1 MAKTAQGESTMTE
14 SQAEPVTAPAGPVDA
29 TVAPTLG
36 APRKARRRTTRLD
49 AVLAEATD
57 VARAGILEITDE
69 STIGTEHQVRGEEDR
84 LSTHL
89 FECAL
94 PGYRGWYWFSTVARA
109 PRSKKATVCEVGL
122 LPGDDALLAPEW
134 VPWADRI
141 RPEDV
146 VSEETEEETSASET
160 SDANDNRDNSHD
172 ADHDGDS
179 TEETTPG
186 K

>member
-1 MAKTAQGESTMTE
+1 MAKTAQGESVITE
-14 SQAEPVTAPAGPVDA
+14 SQTPTAPAGSVDA
-29 TVAPTLG
+29 AAAPSPG

-57 VARAGILEITDE
+57 AARAGILEITGE
-69 STIGTEHQVRGEEDR
+69 STIGTGHQVRGEEDR
-84 LSTHL
+84 LCTHL

-109 PRSKKATVCEVGL
+109 PRSKKVTVCEVGL

-141 RPEDV
+141 RPKDV
-146 VSEETEEETSASET
+146 ESEESEEETNASED
-160 SDANDNRDNSHD
+160 SDANDNRDHSHD
-172 ADHDGDS
+172 AAHDEDS

-186 K
+186 T